1 MPPLST
7 YQLINFSILKKTS
20 LSFII
25 FIPDIHQ
32 QHRNP
37 SLPIFAPVKK
47 GIALILLLVFTLQ
60 TFYASGFTVWFYANR
75 KAIANKHCINKNR
88 PELKCDGKCFLSMKM
103 KEAGGHQ
110 DENAPLQVKQL
121 LEGSPYTLFNN
132 HLSLAPPEYRIN
144 HQTVYSIRYNYL
156 HSASLFRPPLSA

>member
-1 MPPLST
+1 M
-7 YQLINFSILKKTS
+7 
-20 LSFII
+20 SFII
-25 FIPDIHQ
+25 SVPDIHQ

-60 TFYASGFTVWFYANR
+60 TFYTSGFTVWFYANR
-75 KAIANKHCINKNR
+75 KAIASEHCINKKR

-103 KEAGGHQ
+103 KEAGQHQ

-121 LEGSPYTLFNN
+121 LEGSPYTLLNN
-132 HLSLAPPEYRIN
+132 YLALEAPESMIK
-144 HQTVYSIRYNYL
+144 HQAVYTIRYSYL
-156 HSASLFRPPLSA
+156 HSTSLFRPPLSA

>member
-1 MPPLST
+1 M
-7 YQLINFSILKKTS
+7 
-20 LSFII
+20 SFII

-47 GIALILLLVFTLQ
+47 GIAFILLLVFTLQ
-60 TFYASGFTVWFYANR
+60 TFYTSGFTVWFYANR
-75 KAIANKHCINKNR
+75 KAIASEHCINKKR

-103 KEAGGHQ
+103 KEAGQHQ

-121 LEGSPYTLFNN
+121 LEGSPYTLLNN
-132 HLSLAPPEYRIN
+132 YLELEAPESMIK
-144 HQTVYSIRYNYL
+144 HQAVYTIRYSYL
-156 HSASLFRPPLSA
+156 HSTSLFRPPLSA